1 MEKRLVKKQMTQAVH
16 FLVLGFLGRGFD
28 SPCVSLFGGGVRV
41 ELEHGSDVGER
52 VLFGASLDS
61 VGVFWGVKDALNF
74 VTLEEGLEITVLD
87 DSRWDAPVLF
97 GRGTGGEVTV
107 DGVEGFEGV
116 FGEDEESADVSTWRE
131 SENIQGLDIEDFDA
145 WDVSEGSD
153 NTVVLGVD
161 DCWSEF
167 LDMFSITRF
176 TSASSCSSGSVN
188 SFDIIP
194 SSHSFQQVN
203 SLFGLFVILG
213 GVADNTWYFW
223 NFVDFVTF
231 SHNESWDTGGSNG
244 TGHSVSS
251 LVDVALFVPSPPGL
265 EWSEHPTSSAHITE
279 SGLAGSVGSAT
290 SDSRNTSNSSTGT
303 PGFSGG
309 LFTSDLLDSGSLSSI
324 LSEVGMDKVD
334 EVTSDWGFE
343 HGWGVDLAGSFACF
357 VVDGNLWSR
366 CGERHDY
373 FFTRSVSST

>member
-1 MEKRLVKKQMTQAVH
+1 LKKTNDTGCSSS
-16 FLVLGFLGRGFD
+16 LVLGFFGRGF
-28 SPCVSLFGGGVRV
+28 SLPCGSLFGGGVRV
-41 ELEHGSDVGER
+41 ELKHGSDVGER
-52 VLFGASLDS
+52 VLLGGSLDS
-61 VGVFWGVKDALNF
+61 FGRFWGVKDALNF

-97 GRGTGGEVTV
+97 GRGTGCEVTV
-107 DGVEGFEGV
+107 DGVEGFEGI
-116 FGEDEESADVSTWRE
+116 FGEDEESADVSTWCE
-131 SENIQGLDIEDFDA
+131 SENVQGLDIEDFDA

-153 NTVVLGVD
+153 DTVVLGVD

-167 LDMFSITRF
+167 LDVLSVSRF
-176 TSASSCSSGSVN
+176 TSAGSGSSGGVN

-203 SLFGLFVILG
+203 SLFGLFVFLAS
-213 GVADNTWYFW
+213 VADNTWYFW

-265 EWSEHPTSSAHITE
+265 EWSEHPTASTHITE

-309 LFTSDLLDSGSLSSI
+309 LFTSDLFDSGSLSSI
-324 LSEVGMDKVD
+324 LSEVGVDKVD

-343 HGWGVDLAGSFACF
+343 NGWGVDLAGGFACF
-357 VVDGNLWSR
+357 VVDGNLRSR
-366 CGERHDY
+366 GGERHD
-373 FFTRSVSST
+373 FIFSRDL